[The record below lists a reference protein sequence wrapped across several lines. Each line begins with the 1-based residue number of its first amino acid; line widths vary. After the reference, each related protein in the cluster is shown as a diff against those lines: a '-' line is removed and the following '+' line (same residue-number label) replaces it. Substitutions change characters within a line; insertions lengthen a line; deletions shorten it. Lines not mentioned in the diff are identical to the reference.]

1 MCETSSNKYVAPQLH
16 REHRLGTRYIED
28 LWTRSCTDEVRAWE
42 SQAAKAEKYA
52 YGLLMCV
59 LTLCVYRHRYGSAQR
74 APRGREG
81 PSLIIII
88 IIIMIMKVNTN
99 NYNITV
105 IIIIVLKGSPFQM
118 KFSEKYRIPKNNTQN
133 IIRYSRRV
141 IAERIIIII
150 TTIIAITIIVT
161 IIISIINNNEY

>member
-1 MCETSSNKYVAPQLH
+1 
-16 REHRLGTRYIED
+16 
-28 LWTRSCTDEVRAWE
+28 
-42 SQAAKAEKYA
+42 
-52 YGLLMCV
+52 
-59 LTLCVYRHRYGSAQR
+59 
-74 APRGREG
+74 
-81 PSLIIII
+81 
-88 IIIMIMKVNTN
+88 MIMKVNTN

-150 TTIIAITIIVT
+150 ITTIIAITIIVT